1 MPSNGGLSHV
11 VVTPSRGESNFLPDL
26 IDSMTKQT
34 LTPTNWVIVI
44 HNSGQ
49 QTLDLLNEASHE
61 HNWIST
67 ISINDNSQRKRGG
80 QIAKLV
86 NRGLS
91 TINSDWNF
99 FSKIDA
105 DMVLPE
111 DYFECVFAEFS
122 DSEKLGITSGTC
134 YLMEKGKKIQEKTSK
149 DHTRGGL
156 KTYRRECYDQIEGI
170 NETDGWDGIDNITAQ
185 MHGWETR
192 SIPELEV
199 LHQRRTGSSS
209 GLLSGCF
216 ESGKFAHSMGY
227 FPPFILARSIHRM
240 SSKPIFLGGIS
251 MLMGYLY
258 SVLGGKRESIRPEVQ
273 KFLRNK
279 QKNKLMP
286 WRK

>member
-1 MPSNGGLSHV
+1 MASNGGLSHV

-49 QTLDLLNEASHE
+49 QSLDLLNEACNE

-67 ISINDNSQRKRGG
+67 ISINDGSQRKRGG

-91 TINSDWNF
+91 TIKSDWNF

-105 DMVLPE
+105 DMILPE
-111 DYFECVFAEFS
+111 DYFECIFAEFG

-134 YLMEKGKKIQEKTSK
+134 YLMERGKKVQEKTSR

-170 NETDGWDGIDNITAQ
+170 NETDGWDGIDNIVAQ

-227 FPPFILARSIHRM
+227 FPPFMLARSIHRM
-240 SSKPIFLGGIS
+240 FSKPIFFGGIS

-258 SVLGGKRESIRPEVQ
+258 SVMGGKKECIRPEVQ

>member
-91 TINSDWNF
+91 SINSDWNF

-111 DYFECVFAEFS
+111 DYFECVLPNLVIQS
-122 DSEKLGITSGTC
+122 NLG
-134 YLMEKGKKIQEKTSK
+134 LQ
-149 DHTRGGL
+149 
-156 KTYRRECYDQIEGI
+156 
-170 NETDGWDGIDNITAQ
+170 
-185 MHGWETR
+185 
-192 SIPELEV
+192 V
-199 LHQRRTGSSS
+199 
-209 GLLSGCF
+209 
-216 ESGKFAHSMGY
+216 AH
-227 FPPFILARSIHRM
+227 
-240 SSKPIFLGGIS
+240 
-251 MLMGYLY
+251 
-258 SVLGGKRESIRPEVQ
+258 VT
-273 KFLRNK
+273 
-279 QKNKLMP
+279 
-286 WRK
+286 